1 MNKAILRT
9 CVSALALGATV
20 PLATTAFAQEVD
32 DQETGPG
39 DMDYAA
45 DGLDV
50 IVVTASA
57 GNQRQIE
64 SSISVTSV
72 DDEIIQNFQPASEAE
87 IFRLLPGIQTPGT
100 SGPGGNA
107 NIAVRGLP
115 VATGGAPF
123 VQLQEDGLPLVL
135 FGDIQFGN
143 NDYWT
148 RFDATTAK
156 VEAVRGGSATTFASQ
171 APGAVINYISHTG
184 EAEGGYVQLNKGID
198 FNDTKVDF
206 RYGGPVGDDLSFHV
220 GGFFQRGKD
229 PLGVGYSINDSI
241 QVKANITKDFAD
253 GASFLRLFFKVADTQ
268 GINYTGAPAL
278 ADYDGNKIS
287 NIRAFPGFD
296 GRKQTNYSIYNQ
308 EQLILN
314 REGVFERVGVNG
326 ISTNQ
331 KYIGA
336 QLHWEFGDNFTLDNR
351 ARYSDVSGSF
361 SSPFF
366 NLASTSSVLGSTVN
380 GAVVAD
386 IRYAD
391 GPNAGSSYTEQYL
404 DNNVNVT
411 TNMRDLG
418 AFVNDLVLAGDFDV
432 GGSAQLTA
440 RAGFFY
446 MDQTIAM
453 DWHVNKSTRELSG
466 DNPSQLDLY
475 DAAGNQL
482 TYQGISGYNNNWGD
496 CCARD
501 YDLGYTNS
509 APYAQLVFDHD
520 VFNIDASIRFETIN
534 ATGFAIAGGNSFLV
548 SPDPSNPDLQIEA
561 ITANGTR
568 ELLDYKRS
576 YTSWSVGALFKATPD
591 LSIFGR
597 ASRGGR
603 FNADR
608 QTLGGKIA
616 SDGSLCTGTEAL
628 AGSNGC
634 SADGVTPSVDFVN
647 QYELGVKA
655 RGDLGGGNWTAEL
668 TLLKGDFSQSTF
680 ELSATRCP
688 GGAGGCIIDSEFKS
702 KGFEFFGTYRNG
714 GLLFVANATYSD
726 AQRKLSGASDF
737 TTAPF
742 IPDLSYSLSA
752 TYDFADMVT
761 LGLAATGQT
770 SVKDD
775 AGRQYEGKTTFN
787 GTLRVTPVENLEFGL
802 NVYNIFNTY
811 DLRGNGATLV
821 NGSVTPAIV
830 SGTPVPGRYVNGSV
844 RLNF

>member
-1 MNKAILRT
+1 MRTAIYRT
-9 CVSALALGATV
+9 CASALALSVAAAFPAV
-20 PLATTAFAQEVD
+20 AFAQDAADGASVPASEED
-32 DQETGPG
+32 
-39 DMDYAA
+39 A

-50 IVVTASA
+50 IVVTASV

-72 DDEIIQNFQPASEAE
+72 DDDIIQNFQPASEAE

-123 VQLQEDGLPLVL
+123 VQLQEDGLPVVL

-148 RFDATTAK
+148 RFDATTAT
-156 VEAVRGGSATTFASQ
+156 VEAVRGGSATTLASQ

-184 EAEGGYVQLNKGID
+184 AREGGYLQLNKGID
-198 FNDTKVDF
+198 YNDTKVDF
-206 RYGGPVGDDLSFHV
+206 RYGGPLGEDMSFHI
-220 GGFFQRGKD
+220 GGFFQRGED
-229 PLGVGYSINDSI
+229 QLGVGYTINDSV
-241 QVKANITKDFAD
+241 QVKGNFTKDFAD
-253 GASFLRLFFKVADTQ
+253 GESFLRLYFKVADTQ

-278 ADYDGNKIS
+278 ADFDGSSVN

-296 GRKQTNYSIYNQ
+296 GRSQTNYSIFNQ
-308 EQLILN
+308 SQLILN
-314 REGVFERVGVNG
+314 REGVFERVPING

-336 QLHWEFGDNFTLDNR
+336 QLHYVFGDNFTLDNR
-351 ARYSDVSGSF
+351 ARYSDLSGGF
-361 SSPFF
+361 SSPFL
-366 NLASTSSVLGSTVN
+366 NIAPTSSVLGSTVN

-391 GPNAGSSYTEQYL
+391 GPNAGQSYTAEYL

-411 TNMRDLG
+411 TNIRDLG
-418 AFVNDLVLAGDFDV
+418 AFVNDLVLAGEFDV
-432 GGSAQLTA
+432 GPSSQLTA
-440 RAGFFY
+440 RAGLFY

-466 DNPSQLDLY
+466 DNPSQLDLF

-482 TYQGISGYNNNWGD
+482 TYQGISGFNNNWGT

-501 YDLGYTNS
+501 YDLGYTNT
-509 APYAQLVFDHD
+509 APYAQLVFDHEL
-520 VFNIDASIRFETIN
+520 FNLDASVRFERLS
-534 ATGFAIAGGNSFLV
+534 ASGFAIAGGNTFLV
-548 SPDPSNPDLQIEA
+548 SPDPTNPALQIEA
-561 ITANGTR
+561 ITANGIA
-568 ELLDYKRS
+568 EQLDYNRS
-576 YTSWSVGALFKATPD
+576 YTSWSVGGLFKATGD

-616 SDGSLCTGTEAL
+616 NDGKLCTGDQAL
-628 AGSNGC
+628 AGSDGC
-634 SADGVTPSVDFVN
+634 SADGITPSVDFVK

-655 RGDLGGGNWTAEL
+655 RGGLGGGDWTAEL

-688 GGAGGCIIDSEFKS
+688 GGAGGCILDSSFKS

-714 GLLFVANATYSD
+714 GFMFVANATYSD
-726 AQRKLSGASDF
+726 AQRKLSGATDF
-737 TTAPF
+737 TAAPF

-761 LGLAATGQT
+761 LGVAATGQT
-770 SVKDD
+770 SVVDD
-775 AGRQYEGKTTFN
+775 ALRSYEGKTTFN
-787 GTLRVTPVENLEFGL
+787 GTLRVTPLENLEFGL
-802 NVYNIFNTY
+802 NIYNIFNTF

-821 NGSVTPAIV
+821 NGSLTPAIV
-830 SGTPVPGRYVNGSV
+830 SGTPVPGRSFSASV
-844 RLNF
+844 RLSF

>member
-1 MNKAILRT
+1 MRKSVYRT
-9 CVSALALGATV
+9 CASALALGIALPLSTV
-20 PLATTAFAQEVD
+20 AVAQ
-32 DQETGPG
+32 GAG
-39 DMDYAA
+39 DEAAA
-45 DGLDV
+45 DEPEDEGLNV

-64 SSISVTSV
+64 SSISVTSI
-72 DDEIIQNFQPASEAE
+72 DDSIIQNFQPASEAE

-115 VATGGAPF
+115 VATGGSPF

-148 RFDATTAK
+148 RFDATTAT
-156 VEAVRGGSATTFASQ
+156 VEAVRGGSSTTFASQ

-184 EAEGGYVQLNKGID
+184 SREGGFIQLNKGID
-198 FNDTKVDF
+198 FDDTKVDF
-206 RYGGPVGDDLSFHV
+206 RYGGPLGQDLSFHI

-229 PLGVGYSINDSI
+229 PLGVDYTINDSV
-241 QVKANITKDFAD
+241 QVKGNITKDFAD
-253 GASFLRLFFKVADTQ
+253 GKSFLRLFFKVADTQ

-278 ADYDGNKIS
+278 ADLNGTSVD

-296 GRKQTNYSIYNQ
+296 GRSQTNYSIFNQ

-314 REGVFERVGVNG
+314 REGVFERVDING
-326 ISTNQ
+326 ISTEQ
-331 KYIGA
+331 WYFGA
-336 QLHWEFGDNFTLDNR
+336 QLHYEFGDNFTLDNR
-351 ARYSDVSGSF
+351 ARYSDLSGQF
-361 SSPFF
+361 SSPFL
-366 NLASTSSVLGSTVN
+366 NIAPTSSVIGSTVN

-391 GPNAGSSYTEQYL
+391 GPNAGESYTETLL

-411 TNMRDLG
+411 TKIRDLG
-418 AFVNDLVLAGDFDV
+418 AFVNDLVLAGEFDI
-432 GGSAQLTA
+432 GGSSELTA

-453 DWHVNKSTRELSG
+453 DWHVNRSTRELSG
-466 DNPSQLDLY
+466 NNPSQLDLF

-482 TYQGISGYNNNWGD
+482 TFQGISGYNNNWGS

-501 YDLGYTNS
+501 YDLSYTNT
-509 APYAQLVFDHD
+509 APYAQLVFDHEK
-520 VFNIDASIRFETIN
+520 FNLDASVRFERVS
-534 ATGFAIAGGNSFLV
+534 ASGFAIGGGSTFLV
-548 SPDPSNPDLQIEA
+548 SPDPSNPGLQIEA
-561 ITANGTR
+561 ITANGVR
-568 ELLDYKRS
+568 EELDYARS
-576 YTSWSVGALFKATPD
+576 YTSWSLGALFKATED
-591 LSIFGR
+591 LSLFGR

-608 QTLGGKIA
+608 QTLNGRIA
-616 SDGSLCTGTEAL
+616 DNGALCTGDQAL
-628 AGSNGC
+628 SGSNGC
-634 SADGVTPSVDFVN
+634 ASDGVTPSVDFVN

-655 RGDLGGGNWTAEL
+655 RGGLGGGDWTAEL

-688 GGAGGCIIDSEFKS
+688 GGTGGCVIDSEFES
-702 KGFEFFGTYRNG
+702 QGFEFFGTYRNG

-726 AQRKLSGASDF
+726 AERKLSGAADF
-737 TTAPF
+737 TKAPF

-761 LGLAATGQT
+761 AGVSATGQT
-770 SVKDD
+770 SVVDD
-775 AGRQYEGKTTFN
+775 AGREYEGKATFN
-787 GTLRVTPVENLEFGL
+787 GTLRVTPLENLELGL

-811 DLRGNGATLV
+811 DIRGNGATLV
-821 NGSVTPAIV
+821 NGGVTPAII
-830 SGTPVPGRYVNGSV
+830 SGTPVPGRFFTGSV
-844 RLNF
+844 RLSF

>member
-1 MNKAILRT
+1 MTKSTYRSRA
-9 CVSALALGATV
+9 SALALCAALSFPTAAT
-20 PLATTAFAQEVD
+20 AQDAASEAA
-32 DQETGPG
+32 ET
-39 DMDYAA
+39 DAN
-45 DGLDV
+45 GLDV
-50 IVVTASA
+50 IVVTASV
-57 GNQRQIE
+57 GNQTQIE
-64 SSISVTSV
+64 SSISVTSI
-72 DDEIIQNFQPASEAE
+72 DNSIIDNFQPASEAE

-100 SGPGGNA
+100 SGPGGNS

-148 RFDATTAK
+148 RFDATTAT
-156 VEAVRGGSATTFASQ
+156 VEAVRGGSATTLASQ

-184 EAEGGYVQLNKGID
+184 EDEGGHLQLTKGID
-198 FNDTKVDF
+198 FDDTKVDF
-206 RYGGPVGDDLSFHV
+206 RYGGSLSDDLYFHI

-229 PLGVGYSINDSI
+229 PLGVDYTINDSM
-241 QVKANITKDFAD
+241 QVKGNLTKQFAD
-253 GASFLRLFFKVADTQ
+253 GESFLRLYFKAADTQ

-278 ADYDGNKIS
+278 ADFDGTS
-287 NIRAFPGFD
+287 VENIRAFPGFD
-296 GRKQTNYSIYNQ
+296 GRSQTNYSIYNQ
-308 EQLILN
+308 NQLIYN
-314 REGVFERVGVNG
+314 REGSFERVGING
-326 ISTNQ
+326 ISTDQ

-336 QLHWEFGDNFTLDNR
+336 QLHYAFGDNFTLDNR
-351 ARYSDVSGSF
+351 ARYSDLSGSF
-361 SSPFF
+361 SSPFM
-366 NLASTSSVLGSTVN
+366 NIAQTSSIIGSTVN
-380 GAVVAD
+380 GATVAE

-391 GPNAGSSYTEQYL
+391 GHNAGDVFTGELL

-411 TNMRDLG
+411 TNIRDLG
-418 AFVNDLVLAGDFDV
+418 AFVNDLVLAGEFDV
-432 GGSAQLTA
+432 GEASTLTA

-482 TYQGISGYNNNWGD
+482 TYQGISGYNNNWGN

-501 YDLGYTNS
+501 YDLGYTNT

-520 VFNIDASIRFETIN
+520 VFNLDASIRFETVD
-534 ATGFAIAGGNSFLV
+534 ASGYAISGGDTFLV
-548 SPDPSNPDLQIEA
+548 APDPSNPGLLIEA

-568 ELLDYKRS
+568 EQLDYKRS
-576 YTSWSVGALFKATPD
+576 YTSWSLGGLFKASPD
-591 LSIFGR
+591 LSLFGR

-608 QTLGGKIA
+608 QTLGGKIGD
-616 SDGSLCTGTEAL
+616 DGSLCTGEQAL
-628 AGSNGC
+628 AGTNVC
-634 SADGVTPSVDFVN
+634 AADGITPSVDFVN
-647 QYELGVKA
+647 QYELGAKA
-655 RGDLGGGNWTAEL
+655 RGGLGGGDWTAEL

-688 GGAGGCIIDSEFKS
+688 GGAGGCIIDSNYKS
-702 KGFEFFGTYRNG
+702 QGFEFFGTYRNG

-726 AQRKLSGASDF
+726 AERKLSGAESY
-737 TTAPF
+737 TKAPF

-752 TYDFADMVT
+752 SYDFGDYAT
-761 LGLAATGQT
+761 LGLSATGQ
-770 SVKDD
+770 SSIVDD
-775 AGRQYEGKTTFN
+775 ALREYEGKTTFN
-787 GTLRVTPVENLEFGL
+787 GSLRVTPIENLQFVL
-802 NVYNIFNTY
+802 NIYNIFNTY

-821 NGSVTPAIV
+821 NGSSTPAIV
-830 SGTPVPGRYVNGSV
+830 SGTPVPGRNISASV
-844 RLNF
+844 RLSF

>member
-1 MNKAILRT
+1 MKATYRT
-9 CVSALALGATV
+9 CVSALALGVALPFSVAASAQDADADASVDAT
-20 PLATTAFAQEVD
+20 
-32 DQETGPG
+32 
-39 DMDYAA
+39 
-45 DGLDV
+45 GLNV
-50 IVVTASA
+50 IVVTAAA
-57 GNQRQIE
+57 GNQTQLE
-64 SSISVTSV
+64 SSISVTAI
-72 DDEIIQNFQPASEAE
+72 DDAIIQNFQPQSEAE

-148 RFDATTAK
+148 KFDTTTAT
-156 VEAVRGGSATTFASQ
+156 VEAVRGGSATTLASQ

-184 EAEGGYVQLNKGID
+184 EKEGGLVQLTKGVD
-198 FNDTKVDF
+198 FNDTKLDF
-206 RYGGPVGDDLSFHV
+206 RYGGGLGEDLYFHV
-220 GGFFQRGKD
+220 GGYFQRGKD
-229 PLGVGYSINDSI
+229 PLGVDYTINDSI
-241 QVKANITKDFAD
+241 QVKGNLTKEFGD

-278 ADYDGNKIS
+278 ANFSGGKVTD
-287 NIRAFPGFD
+287 IRAYPGFD
-296 GRKQTNYSIYNQ
+296 GRSQTNYSIYNQ
-308 EQLILN
+308 NQLILN
-314 REGVFERVGVNG
+314 RQGVFERVGIDG
-326 ISTNQ
+326 ISTDQ

-336 QLHWEFGDNFTLDNR
+336 QLHWEFGDNITLDNR

-361 SSPFF
+361 SSPFL
-366 NLASTSSVLGSTVN
+366 NIATRGSVIGSTVN
-380 GAVVAD
+380 GATVAQ

-391 GPNAGSSYTEQYL
+391 GPRAGQVFTGALL

-411 TNMRDLG
+411 TNIRDLG
-418 AFVNDLVLAGDFDV
+418 AFVNDLVLTGEFDV
-432 GGSAQLTA
+432 GSMVLTA
-440 RAGFFY
+440 RGGFFY

-466 DNPSQLDLY
+466 DNPSQLDLF

-482 TYQGISGYNNNWGD
+482 TYQGISGYNNNWGS

-501 YDLGYTNS
+501 YDLGYTNT
-509 APYAQLVFDHD
+509 APYAQLVLDGD
-520 VFNIDASIRFETIN
+520 LFNFDASVRFERVAASGYT
-534 ATGFAIAGGNSFLV
+534 IAGGNTFLV
-548 SPDPSNPDLQIEA
+548 SPDPSRPNLRIEA

-568 ELLDYKRS
+568 EQLDYSRS
-576 YTSWSVGALFKATPD
+576 YTSWSVGGLFKASSD
-591 LSIFGR
+591 VSVFAR

-608 QTLGGKIA
+608 QTVGGKIA
-616 SDGSLCTGTEAL
+616 NDGSLCTGAQAL
-628 AGSNGC
+628 AGANGC
-634 SADGVTPSVDFVN
+634 GADGVTPSVDFVN

-655 RGDLGGGNWTAEL
+655 RGGLAGGDWTAEL

-688 GGAGGCIIDSEFKS
+688 GGAGGCIIDSNYKS

-726 AQRKLSGASDF
+726 AQRKLSGAANY
-737 TTAPF
+737 TQAPF

-752 TYDFADMVT
+752 SYDFGDLAT
-761 LGLAATGQT
+761 FGLSATGQT
-770 SVKDD
+770 SVVDD
-775 AGRQYEGKTTFN
+775 ALRSYEGKTTFN
-787 GTLRVTPVENLEFGL
+787 ASLRVNPLDNLQVGL
-802 NVYNIFNTY
+802 NVYNLFNTY

-821 NGSVTPAIV
+821 NGGVTPAIV
-830 SGTPVPGRYVNGSV
+830 SGTPVPGRNVSASI
-844 RLNF
+844 RLTF

>member
-1 MNKAILRT
+1 MKATYRT
-9 CVSALALGATV
+9 CVSALALGVALPFSV
-20 PLATTAFAQEVD
+20 AASAQEVD
-32 DQETGPG
+32 EGSTDAT
-39 DMDYAA
+39 
-45 DGLDV
+45 GLDV

-57 GNQRQIE
+57 GNQTQIE
-64 SSISVTSV
+64 SSISVTAI
-72 DDEIIQNFQPASEAE
+72 DDSIIQNFQPASEAE

-123 VQLQEDGLPLVL
+123 VQLQEDGLPMVL

-148 RFDATTAK
+148 KFDTTTAT
-156 VEAVRGGSATTFASQ
+156 VEAVRGGSATTLASQ

-184 EAEGGYVQLNKGID
+184 AKEGGLVQLTKGVD
-198 FNDTKVDF
+198 FNDTKLDF
-206 RYGGPVGDDLSFHV
+206 RYGGPISDGLYFHV
-220 GGFFQRGKD
+220 GGYFQRGKD
-229 PLGVGYSINDSI
+229 PLHVDYTINDSI
-241 QVKANITKDFAD
+241 QVKGNLTKEFDD
-253 GASFLRLFFKVADTQ
+253 GSSFLRLYFKVADTQ

-278 ADYDGNKIS
+278 ANFSGNKVTD
-287 NIRAFPGFD
+287 IRAYPGFD
-296 GRKQTNYSIYNQ
+296 GRSQTNYSIYNQ

-314 REGVFERVGVNG
+314 RQGVFERVGIDG
-326 ISTNQ
+326 ISTDQ
-331 KYIGA
+331 KYLGV

-361 SSPFF
+361 SSPFL
-366 NLASTSSVLGSTVN
+366 NVASSASVLGSTVN
-380 GAVVAD
+380 GATVAE
-386 IRYAD
+386 IRYAN
-391 GPNAGSSYTEQYL
+391 GPSAGQVFTGALL

-411 TNMRDLG
+411 TNIRDLG
-418 AFVNDLVLAGDFDV
+418 AFVNDLVLTGDFDL
-432 GGSAQLTA
+432 GGMNLTA
-440 RAGFFY
+440 RGGFFY

-466 DNPSQLDLY
+466 NNPAQLDLF

-501 YDLGYTNS
+501 YDLGYTNT
-509 APYAQLVFDHD
+509 APYAQLVLDHD
-520 VFNIDASIRFETIN
+520 LFNLDASIRFERV
-534 ATGFAIAGGNSFLV
+534 AASGYAIAGGGTFLV
-548 SPDPSNPDLQIEA
+548 SPDPSNPGLQIEA
-561 ITANGTR
+561 ITANGAR
-568 ELLDYKRS
+568 EQLDYSRS
-576 YTSWSVGALFKATPD
+576 YTSWSVGGLFKASSD
-591 LSIFGR
+591 VSLFAR

-616 SDGSLCTGTEAL
+616 RDGSLCTGAQAL
-628 AGSNGC
+628 AGTNGC
-634 SADGVTPSVDFVN
+634 AADGVTPSVDFVN

-655 RGDLGGGNWTAEL
+655 RGGLAGGDWTAEL

-688 GGAGGCIIDSEFKS
+688 GGTGGCIIDSNYKS

-726 AQRKLSGASDF
+726 AQRKLSGAASY
-737 TTAPF
+737 TQAPF

-752 TYDFADMVT
+752 SYDFGDLAT
-761 LGLAATGQT
+761 FGLSATGQT
-770 SVKDD
+770 SVVDD
-775 AGRQYEGKTTFN
+775 ALRSYEGKTTFN
-787 GTLRVTPVENLEFGL
+787 ASLRVNPLDNLQVGL
-802 NVYNIFNTY
+802 NVYNIFNTF

-821 NGSVTPAIV
+821 NGGVTPALV
-830 SGTPVPGRYVNGSV
+830 SGTPVPGRNVSASV
-844 RLNF
+844 RLTF

>member
-1 MNKAILRT
+1 MRKSFYRT
-9 CVSALALGATV
+9 CASALALTV
-20 PLATTAFAQEVD
+20 ALPMSSAVAAQEAGGDEVTEDQD
-32 DQETGPG
+32 D
-39 DMDYAA
+39 AS
-45 DGLDV
+45 GLNV

-57 GNQRQIE
+57 GNRTQLE
-64 SSISVTSV
+64 SSISVTSI
-72 DDEIIQNFQPASEAE
+72 DDSIIQNFQPASEAE
-87 IFRLLPGIQTPGT
+87 LFRLLPGIQTPGT

-123 VQLQEDGLPLVL
+123 VQLQEDGLPMVL

-143 NDYWT
+143 NDYFT
-148 RFDATTAK
+148 RFDATTRT
-156 VEAVRGGSATTFASQ
+156 VEAVRGGSATTLASQ

-184 EAEGGYVQLNKGID
+184 EREGGFVQLSKGID
-198 FNDTKVDF
+198 FDDTKVDF
-206 RYGGPVGDDLSFHV
+206 RYGGPLAQDLSFHI
-220 GGFFQRGKD
+220 GGYFQRGKD
-229 PLGVGYSINDSI
+229 PLGVGYTINDSL
-241 QVKANITKDFAD
+241 QVKGNITKDFAD

-278 ADYDGNKIS
+278 ADFDGKNLT

-296 GRKQTNYSIYNQ
+296 GRSQTNYSIYNQ

-314 REGVFERVGVNG
+314 REGVFERVDING
-326 ISTNQ
+326 ISTKQ

-336 QLHWEFGDNFTLDNR
+336 QLHYEFGENFTLDNR
-351 ARYSDVSGSF
+351 ARYSDVSGRF
-361 SSPFF
+361 SSPFM
-366 NLASTSSVLGSTVN
+366 NVGTSAGVLGSTVN
-380 GAVVAD
+380 GATVAE

-391 GPNAGSSYTEQYL
+391 GPNAGQTFTGQYI

-418 AFVNDLVLAGDFDV
+418 AFVNDLVLAGEFDV

-466 DNPSQLDLY
+466 DNPSQLDLF

-501 YDLGYTNS
+501 YDLGYTNT
-509 APYAQLVFDHD
+509 APYAQLIFDHD
-520 VFNIDASIRFETIN
+520 LFNIDASVRFERVK
-534 ATGFAIAGGNSFLV
+534 ASGYAIAGGSTFLV
-548 SPDPSNPDLQIEA
+548 SPDPSNPGLQIEA

-568 ELLDYKRS
+568 EQLDYSRS
-576 YTSWSVGALFKATPD
+576 YTSWSIGGLFKATDD
-591 LSIFGR
+591 LSLFGR

-616 SDGSLCTGTEAL
+616 NDGSLCTGDEAL
-628 AGSNGC
+628 AGTNGC
-634 SADGVTPSVDFVN
+634 GADGVTPSVDFVN

-655 RGDLGGGNWTAEL
+655 RGGLGGGDWTAEL

-688 GGAGGCIIDSEFKS
+688 GGSGGCIIDSDYKS

-714 GLLFVANATYSD
+714 GMLFVANATYSD
-726 AQRKLSGASDF
+726 AQQRGAGAASYIK
-737 TTAPF
+737 APR

-752 TYDFADMVT
+752 SYDFADLVT
-761 LGLAATGQT
+761 LGLSATGQS
-770 SVKDD
+770 SVVDE
-775 AGRQYEGKTTFN
+775 AGREFEGKATFN
-787 GTLRVTPVENLEFGL
+787 GSLRVTPLENLEFGL
-802 NVYNIFNTY
+802 NIYNIFNAY
-811 DLRGNGATLV
+811 DLRGNGANLV
-821 NGSVTPAIV
+821 DGGATPAII
-830 SGTPVPGRYVNGSV
+830 SGTPVPGRYVSGSV
-844 RLNF
+844 RLSF

>member
-1 MNKAILRT
+1 MRKSVYRSCA
-9 CVSALALGATV
+9 SALALSVALPFSTV
-20 PLATTAFAQEVD
+20 AIAQDAGGEAAAD
-32 DQETGPG
+32 DQEF
-39 DMDYAA
+39 
-45 DGLDV
+45 DGLNV

-64 SSISVTSV
+64 SSISVTSI
-72 DDEIIQNFQPASEAE
+72 DDDIIKNFQPASEAE
-87 IFRLLPGIQTPGT
+87 LFRLLPGIQTPGT

-148 RFDATTAK
+148 RFDATTK
-156 VEAVRGGSATTFASQ
+156 TVEAVRGGSATTFASQ

-184 EAEGGYVQLNKGID
+184 EREGGFIQLNQGVD
-198 FNDTKVDF
+198 FTDTKVDF
-206 RYGGPVGDDLSFHV
+206 RYGGGLGEDLRFHI

-229 PLGVGYSINDSI
+229 PLGVDYTINDSV
-241 QVKANITKDFAD
+241 QVKGNITKDFAD

-278 ADYDGNKIS
+278 ADFDGTNIS

-296 GRKQTNYSIYNQ
+296 GRSQSNYSIYNQ
-308 EQLILN
+308 NQLILN
-314 REGVFERVGVNG
+314 REGVFERVGING
-326 ISTNQ
+326 ISTDQ

-336 QLHWEFGDNFTLDNR
+336 QLHYEFGDNFTVDNR

-361 SSPFF
+361 SSPFM
-366 NLASTSSVLGSTVN
+366 NVGTSASVLGSTVN

-391 GPNAGSSYTEQYL
+391 GPNAGQSFTGEFI

-418 AFVNDLVLAGDFDV
+418 AFVNDLVLAGEFDV

-501 YDLGYTNS
+501 YDLGYTNT
-509 APYAQLVFDHD
+509 APYAQLVLDHEK
-520 VFNIDASIRFETIN
+520 FNIDASIRFERIS
-534 ATGFAIAGGNSFLV
+534 ASGFAIAGGSTFLV
-548 SPDPSNPDLQIEA
+548 TPDPSNPALQIEA
-561 ITANGTR
+561 ITANGNR
-568 ELLDYKRS
+568 EQLDYSRS
-576 YTSWSVGALFKATPD
+576 YTSWSVGGLFKATDD
-591 LSIFGR
+591 LSVFGR

-603 FNADR
+603 FNSDR

-616 SDGSLCTGTEAL
+616 DDGKLCTGDQAL
-628 AGSNGC
+628 AGTNGC

-655 RGDLGGGNWTAEL
+655 RGGLGGGDWTAEL

-688 GGAGGCIIDSEFKS
+688 GGAGGCVIDSDFKS

-726 AQRKLSGASDF
+726 AQQRGAGATDYIK
-737 TTAPF
+737 APR

-752 TYDFADMVT
+752 SYDFADIVT
-761 LGLAATGQT
+761 LGVSATGQT
-770 SVKDD
+770 SVVDE
-775 AGRQYEGKTTFN
+775 AGREFEGKATFN
-787 GTLRVTPVENLEFGL
+787 GSLRVTPLENLEFGL
-802 NVYNIFNTY
+802 NVYNIFNAY
-811 DLRGNGATLV
+811 DLRGNGANLV
-821 NGSVTPAIV
+821 NGTATPAII
-830 SGTPVPGRYVNGSV
+830 SGTPVPGQYVSASV
-844 RLNF
+844 RLSF

>member
-1 MNKAILRT
+1 MKTSYRT
-9 CVSALALGATV
+9 CVSVLALVVALPFSGAAMAQDAEEGTTD
-20 PLATTAFAQEVD
+20 AT
-32 DQETGPG
+32 
-39 DMDYAA
+39 
-45 DGLDV
+45 GLDV
-50 IVVTASA
+50 IVVTASS
-57 GNQRQIE
+57 GNQTQIE
-64 SSISVTSV
+64 SSISVTAI
-72 DDEIIQNFQPASEAE
+72 DDSIIQNFQPQSEAE

-100 SGPGGNA
+100 SGPGGNS

-148 RFDATTAK
+148 RFDTTTAT
-156 VEAVRGGSATTFASQ
+156 VEAVRGGSATTLASQ

-184 EAEGGYVQLNKGID
+184 ATEGGLVQLTKGVD
-198 FNDTKVDF
+198 FNDTKLDF
-206 RYGGPVGDDLSFHV
+206 RYGGPIASDLYFHV

-229 PLGVGYSINDSI
+229 PLGVDYTINDSI
-241 QVKANITKDFAD
+241 QVKGNLTKEFGD

-278 ADYDGNKIS
+278 ANFSGNKIS
-287 NIRAFPGFD
+287 DIRAFPGFD
-296 GRKQTNYSIYNQ
+296 GRSQTNYSIYNQ
-308 EQLILN
+308 NQLIYN
-314 REGVFERVGVNG
+314 RDRAFERVGIDG
-326 ISTNQ
+326 ISTDQ

-336 QLHWEFGDNFTLDNR
+336 QLHWEFGDNFTIDNK
-351 ARYSDVSGSF
+351 ARYSDLSGSF
-361 SSPFF
+361 SSPFL
-366 NLASTSSVLGSTVN
+366 NIAPTSSVIGSTVN
-380 GAVVAD
+380 GRTVAQ

-391 GPNAGSSYTEQYL
+391 GPNAGQVFTGALL

-418 AFVNDLVLAGDFDV
+418 AFVNDLVLAGEFDL
-432 GGSAQLTA
+432 GSMVVTA
-440 RAGFFY
+440 RGGFFY

-466 DNPSQLDLY
+466 DNPSQLDLF

-482 TYQGISGYNNNWGD
+482 TYQGISGYNNNWGS

-501 YDLGYTNS
+501 YDLGYTNT
-509 APYAQLVFDHD
+509 APYAQLVLDHD
-520 VFNIDASIRFETIN
+520 LFNFDASVRFERVS
-534 ATGFAIAGGNSFLV
+534 ASGYAIAGGNTFLV
-548 SPDPSNPDLQIEA
+548 TPDPSRPTLQIEA

-568 ELLDYKRS
+568 EQLDYSRS
-576 YTSWSVGALFKATPD
+576 YTSWSVGGLFKASSD
-591 LSIFGR
+591 VSVFAR

-603 FNADR
+603 FNSDR

-616 SDGSLCTGTEAL
+616 SDGSLCTGQEAL
-628 AGSNGC
+628 AGTNGC

-655 RGDLGGGNWTAEL
+655 RGGLGGGDWTAEL

-688 GGAGGCIIDSEFKS
+688 GGAGGCIIDSNYKS
-702 KGFEFFGTYRNG
+702 QGFEFFGTYRNG

-726 AQRKLSGASDF
+726 AQRKLSGAPSY
-737 TTAPF
+737 TKAPF

-752 TYDFADMVT
+752 SYDFGDLAT
-761 LGLAATGQT
+761 FGLSATGQS
-770 SVKDD
+770 SVVDD
-775 AGRQYEGKTTFN
+775 ALREFEGKTTFN
-787 GTLRVTPVENLEFGL
+787 ASLRINPMENLQFGL

-821 NGSVTPAIV
+821 NGGVTPAIV
-830 SGTPVPGRYVNGSV
+830 SGTPVPGRNISASV
-844 RLNF
+844 RLSF

>member
-1 MNKAILRT
+1 MRKSFYRT
-9 CVSALALGATV
+9 CASALALTIALPMSSAVAAQDAGADE
-20 PLATTAFAQEVD
+20 AAD
-32 DQETGPG
+32 DQ
-39 DMDYAA
+39 DDAS
-45 DGLDV
+45 GLNV

-57 GNQRQIE
+57 GNRTQLE
-64 SSISVTSV
+64 SSISVTSI
-72 DDEIIQNFQPASEAE
+72 DDSIIQNFQPASEAE
-87 IFRLLPGIQTPGT
+87 LFRLLPGIQTPGT

-123 VQLQEDGLPLVL
+123 VQLQEDGLPMVL

-143 NDYWT
+143 NDYFT
-148 RFDATTAK
+148 RFDATTRT
-156 VEAVRGGSATTFASQ
+156 VEAVRGGSATTLASQ

-184 EAEGGYVQLNKGID
+184 EREGGFVQLSKGID
-198 FNDTKVDF
+198 FDDTKVDF
-206 RYGGPVGDDLSFHV
+206 RYGGPLAEDLSFHI
-220 GGFFQRGKD
+220 GGYFQRGKD
-229 PLGVGYSINDSI
+229 PLGVGYTINDSL
-241 QVKANITKDFAD
+241 QVKGNITKDFAD

-278 ADYDGNKIS
+278 ADFDGTNLT

-296 GRKQTNYSIYNQ
+296 GRNQTNYSIYNQ

-314 REGVFERVGVNG
+314 REGVFERVDING
-326 ISTNQ
+326 ISTEQ

-336 QLHWEFGDNFTLDNR
+336 QLHYEFGDNFTLDNR
-351 ARYSDVSGSF
+351 ARYSDVSGRF
-361 SSPFF
+361 SSPFM
-366 NLASTSSVLGSTVN
+366 NVGTSAGVLGSTVN
-380 GAVVAD
+380 GATVAE

-391 GPNAGSSYTEQYL
+391 GPNAGQTFTGQYI

-418 AFVNDLVLAGDFDV
+418 AFVNDLVLAGEFDV
-432 GGSAQLTA
+432 GGGGQLTA

-466 DNPSQLDLY
+466 NNPSQLDLF

-501 YDLGYTNS
+501 YDLGYTNT
-509 APYAQLVFDHD
+509 APYAQLIFDHD
-520 VFNIDASIRFETIN
+520 LFNIDASVRFERVK
-534 ATGFAIAGGNSFLV
+534 ASGYAIAGGSTFLV
-548 SPDPSNPDLQIEA
+548 SPDPSNPGLQIEA

-568 ELLDYKRS
+568 EQLDYSRS
-576 YTSWSVGALFKATPD
+576 YTSWSVGGLFKATDD
-591 LSIFGR
+591 LSLFGR

-608 QTLGGKIA
+608 QTLGGKIGD
-616 SDGSLCTGTEAL
+616 DGSLCTGDQAL
-628 AGSNGC
+628 AGTNGC
-634 SADGVTPSVDFVN
+634 GADGVTPSVDFVN

-655 RGDLGGGNWTAEL
+655 RGDVGGGDWTAEL

-688 GGAGGCIIDSEFKS
+688 GGSGGCIIDSDYKS

-714 GLLFVANATYSD
+714 GMLFVANATYSD
-726 AQRKLSGASDF
+726 AQQRGAGAANYIK
-737 TTAPF
+737 APR

-752 TYDFADMVT
+752 SYDFADLVT
-761 LGLAATGQT
+761 LGLSATGQS
-770 SVKDD
+770 SVVDE
-775 AGRQYEGKTTFN
+775 AGREFEGKATFN
-787 GTLRVTPVENLEFGL
+787 GSLRVTPLENLEFGL
-802 NVYNIFNTY
+802 NIYNIFNAY
-811 DLRGNGATLV
+811 DLRGNGANLV
-821 NGSVTPAIV
+821 DGGATPAII
-830 SGTPVPGRYVNGSV
+830 SGTPVPGRYISGSV
-844 RLNF
+844 RLSF

>member
-1 MNKAILRT
+1 MKKATYRT
-9 CVSALALGATV
+9 CASALALCVAL
-20 PLATTAFAQEVD
+20 PMSTTAFAQDAESD
-32 DQETGPG
+32 AAG
-39 DMDYAA
+39 DEDPS
-45 DGLDV
+45 GLNV

-57 GNQRQIE
+57 GNQTQIE
-64 SSISVTSV
+64 SSISVTSI
-72 DDEIIQNFQPASEAE
+72 DDSIIQNFQPASEAE

-148 RFDATTAK
+148 RFDATTAS

-184 EAEGGYVQLNKGID
+184 AREGGFVQLSKGID
-198 FNDTKVDF
+198 YDDTKVDF
-206 RYGGPVGDDLSFHV
+206 RYGGPLDKDLYFHI
-220 GGFFQRGKD
+220 GGFFQRGSD
-229 PLGVGYSINDSI
+229 PLGVGYNINDSFQI
-241 QVKANITKDFAD
+241 KGNITKEFDD
-253 GASFLRLFFKVADTQ
+253 GASFLRLFFKAADTQ

-278 ADYDGNKIS
+278 ADFNGNKIS
-287 NIRAFPGFD
+287 NFRPFPGFD
-296 GRKQTNYSIYNQ
+296 GRSQTNYSIFNQ

-314 REGVFERVGVNG
+314 REGVFERVGIDG
-326 ISTNQ
+326 ISTDQ
-331 KYIGA
+331 WYAGA
-336 QLHWEFGDNFTLDNR
+336 HLHWEFGDNITLDNR
-351 ARYSDVSGSF
+351 ARYSDVSGRF
-361 SSPFF
+361 SSPFL
-366 NLASTSSVLGSTVN
+366 NLATTASVLGSTVN

-391 GPNAGSSYTEQYL
+391 GPNAGQSYTEQFL

-432 GGSAQLTA
+432 GAGTLTA
-440 RAGFFY
+440 RGGFFY

-453 DWHVNKSTRELSG
+453 DWHVNRSTRELSG
-466 DNPSQLDLY
+466 NNPSQLDLF

-482 TYQGISGYNNNWGD
+482 TYQGISGYNNNWGE

-501 YDLGYTNS
+501 YDLSYTNT

-520 VFNIDASIRFETIN
+520 LFNLDASVRFERVS
-534 ATGFAIAGGNSFLV
+534 ASGFAIGGGSTFLV
-548 SPDPSNPDLQIEA
+548 SPDPSNPALQIEA
-561 ITANGTR
+561 ITANGVR
-568 ELLDYKRS
+568 ELLDYSRS
-576 YTSWSVGALFKATPD
+576 YTSWSVGGLFKASRD
-591 LSIFGR
+591 LSVFAR

-616 SDGSLCTGTEAL
+616 NDGSLCTGDEAL
-628 AGSNGC
+628 AGANGC
-634 SADGVTPSVDFVN
+634 TADGVTPSVDFVK

-655 RGDLGGGNWTAEL
+655 QGSVGNGDWTAEL
-668 TLLKGDFSQSTF
+668 TLLTGDFSQSTF

-688 GGAGGCIIDSEFKS
+688 GGTGGCIIDSEFES

-714 GLLFVANATYSD
+714 GFLFVANATYSD
-726 AQRKLSGASDF
+726 AQRKLSGATDF
-737 TTAPF
+737 TKAPF

-752 TYDFADMVT
+752 SYDFADLVT
-761 LGLAATGQT
+761 LGLSATGQT
-770 SVKDD
+770 SVVDD
-775 AGRQYEGKTTFN
+775 ALREYAGATTFN
-787 GTLRVTPVENLEFGL
+787 GSLRVTPIENLQIGV
-802 NVYNIFNTY
+802 NVYNIFNTF
-811 DLRGNGATLV
+811 DIRGNGATLI
-821 NGSVTPAIV
+821 NGGVTPAIV
-830 SGTPVPGRYVNGSV
+830 SGTPAPGRHFTASV
-844 RLNF
+844 RLSF